1 MISSP
6 PPPPP
11 HGVHQQHQQQ
21 VLEELVVLSPAQ
33 QQQVIWNQLV
43 SKFQQSGQE
52 GEATTLALISNN
64 DNSNDQTD
72 AGVINKKEFRSWPSY
87 DQVMTDMQS
96 ADYNHI
102 LTCPHD
108 FNVTSSAAKPAPA
121 AAAAAAGGPCPKTL
135 CPHGAVACC
144 QMELF
149 EFPTSGNNTNNTTKF
164 SKPYTGLLTPGTT
177 VPYGL
182 IRLSSAMKPPQ
193 TEAKTKLARALLYVA
208 GSKLRTAQ
216 LFPCAALK
224 LFRGHE
230 EEEEEKQD
238 QEPKDTT
245 ITTTQEEEK
254 GDSDNKEDGEDGN
267 LKENTIQQG
276 QGQVLP
282 PKPKQQQKKHIPS
295 GNLLLGGSKLG
306 QRESNYFAHCICTT
320 MTEQMPTMIRPLVR
334 KFWTYSDYPLSL
346 GLSDFCYHAYNGSI
360 PEPQDWNFPYALL
373 FRPNTALQQKAHA
386 HAHAPPTPSTGTTTT
401 TSSADAAFDGFLDQV
416 LHIEPGTVLFDVY
429 ACPDPM
435 SVADPTSQQHVL
447 QRIGRITTTTRMLPS
462 GPADGMFF
470 RHQLKEDDY
479 TLRPGWKQ
487 ALKQKVTM
495 NQGQTTG
502 TIGTLVGWKLFE
514 QQIQQGRFVDF
525 EKLSLQQLSLQPT
538 STKSN

>member
-1 MISSP
+1 MIP
-6 PPPPP
+6 PAPPP
-11 HGVHQQHQQQ
+11 HGAHQQQ
-21 VLEELVVLSPAQ
+21 QQQQQLEEFVVLSPAQ
-33 QQQVIWNQLV
+33 QQEVIWNQLL
-43 SKFQQSGQE
+43 SRFQQSGQD
-52 GEATTLALISNN
+52 GEATAIPPIHEN
-64 DNSNDQTD
+64 DNSNKTNDK
-72 AGVINKKEFRSWPSY
+72 GVINNINKKEFRSWPSY

-108 FNVTSSAAKPAPA
+108 FNATSSTATTAAAAKPAA
-121 AAAAAAGGPCPKTL
+121 VAGGGPCPKSL

-144 QMELF
+144 QLELF
-149 EFPTSGNNTNNTTKF
+149 EFPTTTANNNNNTNKF
-164 SKPYTGLLTPGTT
+164 LKPYTGLLTPGTT
-177 VPYGL
+177 IPYGL

-230 EEEEEKQD
+230 E
-238 QEPKDTT
+238 
-245 ITTTQEEEK
+245 
-254 GDSDNKEDGEDGN
+254 
-267 LKENTIQQG
+267 
-276 QGQVLP
+276 
-282 PKPKQQQKKHIPS
+282 QKKHIPS
-295 GNLLLGGSKLG
+295 GNVLLGGSKLG
-306 QRESNYFAHCICTT
+306 QRESNFFAHCICTS

-346 GLSDFCYHAYNGSI
+346 GLSDFCYHAYDGSI

-373 FRPNTALQQKAHA
+373 FRPNTVLQQQHA
-386 HAHAPPTPSTGTTTT
+386 HAALPPQATGTAT

-435 SVADPTSQQHVL
+435 SVADPTSPQQVL

-502 TIGTLVGWKLFE
+502 TLGTLVGWKLFE

-525 EKLSLQQLSLQPT
+525 EQLSSSSQAT
-538 STKSN
+538 STRSN